1 MRVQQ
6 ILDQKGRNVFSIH
19 SSATVYEALQIMSE
33 KNIGALPVM
42 DDDQLK
48 GIFSE
53 RDYARKV
60 VLQNKASKD
69 TAIHEIMTHNVITVN
84 PYNSIDECMELM
96 SNKHIRHLPVEDKG
110 KVVGILS
117 ISDIV
122 TSIISMQKETIDHL
136 QSYIAS

>member
-33 KNIGALPVM
+33 KNIGALLVM
-42 DDDQLK
+42 DDGQLK

-60 VLQNKASKD
+60 VLQNKASKE
-69 TAIHEIMTHNVITVN
+69 TSINEIMTHNVITVN